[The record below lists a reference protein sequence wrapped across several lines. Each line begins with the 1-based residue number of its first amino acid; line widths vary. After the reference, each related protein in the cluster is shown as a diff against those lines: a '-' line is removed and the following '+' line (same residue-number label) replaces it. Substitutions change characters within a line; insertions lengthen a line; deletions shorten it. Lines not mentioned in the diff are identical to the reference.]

1 MDQDRDQLRLLS
13 LFHYVVAG
21 LLGFCSLLP
30 SLHVMMGLMMV
41 FRPESFGKGEPP
53 PAFMGW
59 MFAIVGAVFILAG
72 LTLTVLTLMAGRR
85 LAKYRSHT
93 FCLVV
98 AALLCLF
105 MPLGTV
111 LGVFTLI
118 VLMRPTVKQLFS
130 APVTA

>member
-13 LFHYVVAG
+13 LFHYVVGG
-21 LLGFCSLLP
+21 LLGLCSLFPAIYVVL
-30 SLHVMMGLMMV
+30 GLVMV
-41 FRPESFGKGEPP
+41 FNPGSMDKGNPP
-53 PAFMGW
+53 PPLVGW
-59 MFAIVGAVFILAG
+59 MFVVIGAVGILAG
-72 LTLTVLTLMAGRR
+72 LTLTVLTVVAGRR
-85 LAKYRSHT
+85 LAKYRRHT

-130 APVTA
+130 ATVAA